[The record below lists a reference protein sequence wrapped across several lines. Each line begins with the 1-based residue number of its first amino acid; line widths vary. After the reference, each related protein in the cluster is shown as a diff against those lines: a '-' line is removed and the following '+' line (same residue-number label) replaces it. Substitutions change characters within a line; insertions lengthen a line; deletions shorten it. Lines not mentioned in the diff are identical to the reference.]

1 MVRRNPIKMNESHAR
16 ECVIGKFKR
25 LYASD
30 MGGKQF
36 MHHLVNAFS
45 ERNIRY
51 KFTQNEGEELVDCV
65 TNQILSPLYEVMP
78 KGKLDFSKI
87 KSEVKFDT
95 AIGSK
100 VSDKYLGKVELD
112 ELKKWIQ
119 DQITAGNKK
128 VIKIV
133 KYNSYSKPKKVR
145 STRNY
150 TRSFT
155 PRKFNPSK
163 SIGSDE
169 RIKNVLDKAK
179 KELQ

>member
-51 KFTQNEGEELVDCV
+51 KFTKDEGEELVDCV
-65 TNQILSPLYEVMP
+65 TNQILFPLYEVMP
-78 KGKLDFSKI
+78 KGKLDFNKI
-87 KSEVKFDT
+87 KDDVKFDT
-95 AIGSK
+95 AIDSK

-119 DQITAGNKK
+119 DQITAGNEE
-128 VIKIV
+128 VTKIV
-133 KYNSYSKPKKVR
+133 KYNSYSKPKKLH
-145 STRNY
+145 STRNHTKY
-150 TRSFT
+150 FI
-155 PRKFNPSK
+155 PRKFNPNK
-163 SIGSDE
+163 SMGSDE
-169 RIKNVLDKAK
+169 RIKDVLDKAK
-179 KELQ
+179 KELR

>member
-78 KGKLDFSKI
+78 KGKLDFSKV
-87 KSEVKFDT
+87 KDEVKFDT

-119 DQITAGNKK
+119 DQITAGNEE

-133 KYNSYSKPKKVR
+133 KYNSYSKPKKLHN
-145 STRNY
+145 TRNR

-155 PRKFNPSK
+155 PRKFNSNR
-163 SIGSDE
+163 SMGSDE
-169 RIKNVLDKAK
+169 RIKGALDKAK
-179 KELQ
+179 KELL